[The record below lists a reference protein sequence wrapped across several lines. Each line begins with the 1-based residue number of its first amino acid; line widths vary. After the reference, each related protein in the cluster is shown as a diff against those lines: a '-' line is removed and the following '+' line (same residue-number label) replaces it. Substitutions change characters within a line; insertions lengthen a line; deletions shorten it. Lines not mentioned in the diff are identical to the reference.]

1 MSKTGYVQNLAF
13 VDGLDVE
20 EKYALASHCI
30 QLGDR
35 TEGEKYRKKLIEVF
49 LQLLVLILSVYKLA
63 EQLPNLANH
72 TPSFKPPLLY
82 WCIQRE
88 VYRLLS
94 GGSILSIKFSR
105 YSVIKTNSTYSL
117 PLL

>member
-35 TEGEKYRKKLIEVF
+35 TEGEK
-49 LQLLVLILSVYKLA
+49 
-63 EQLPNLANH
+63 
-72 TPSFKPPLLY
+72 
-82 WCIQRE
+82 
-88 VYRLLS
+88 
-94 GGSILSIKFSR
+94 
-105 YSVIKTNSTYSL
+105 
-117 PLL
+117 

>member
-35 TEGEKYRKKLIEVF
+35 TEGEKYRKKLIEAGF
-49 LQLLVLILSVYKLA
+49 GINN
-63 EQLPNLANH
+63 LPTKEEFNKQHSITLE
-72 TPSFKPPLLY
+72 PDKP
-82 WCIQRE
+82 
-88 VYRLLS
+88 
-94 GGSILSIKFSR
+94 KFSFIDLFAGIGGFR
-105 YSVIKTNSTYSL
+105 IAMQSL
-117 PLL
+117 LETLRSRK